1 MNSVQESRENK
12 KTVSLR
18 LEENSDV
25 ILNRINTKYGISKSE
40 VVETLIK
47 KYAREEY
54 GSF

>member
-1 MNSVQESRENK
+1 MNSVQKSSENK

-25 ILNRINTKYGISKSE
+25 ILNRIKNKYGISKSE